1 MFLVTYPVS
10 AFEGQM
16 INHPNQAPIRN
27 FDTTNRE
34 ESLKVF
40 LMLLAQFG
48 DTLEYYNM
56 SSRSSSSH
64 FENID
69 NLIDDIND
77 EEIDFENNLCVLLN
91 IEEQD
96 VINILDGYK
105 RDFVIIDGDTNK
117 PLRCKDGEVFVYG
130 SFEGA
135 MDDFGENDKLHCLLS
150 IVDQNEKDKCI
161 VHDFSMEYENVTEV
175 GTFKSSAKSS
185 QQWFDDASTYFE
197 PKVEAPTNPYE
208 DMQVTLKIQ
217 TDYGFTADFLREL
230 ANQIEE
236 QGEELTTYE
245 TFRGCADIEWP
256 PILIPASNVQ
266 FSL

>member
-1 MFLVTYPVS
+1 MFLVTYPIS
-10 AFEGQM
+10 AFSEQM

-48 DTLEYYNM
+48 NTLEYYNM

-69 NLIDDIND
+69 NFIDDINCQ
-77 EEIDFENNLCVLLN
+77 EIDFENNWCVLLN

-117 PLRCKDGEVFVYG
+117 PLRCKDGEVIVYG
-130 SFEGA
+130 DFESA
-135 MDDFGENDKLHCLLS
+135 LVDLGENDKLHCLLS
-150 IVDQNEKDKCI
+150 VIDQNEKDKCI
-161 VHDFSMEYENVTEV
+161 VHDFSMKFEDVTEV
-175 GTFKSSAKSS
+175 ATFNSSAKSA
-185 QQWFDDASTYFE
+185 QQWFDDVSLYFE
-197 PKVEAPTNPYE
+197 PKTEETTNNPYE

-236 QGEELTTYE
+236 RGEGLTTYE
-245 TFRGCADIEWP
+245 TFRGCAEIDWDE
-256 PILIPASNVQ
+256 
-266 FSL
+266 